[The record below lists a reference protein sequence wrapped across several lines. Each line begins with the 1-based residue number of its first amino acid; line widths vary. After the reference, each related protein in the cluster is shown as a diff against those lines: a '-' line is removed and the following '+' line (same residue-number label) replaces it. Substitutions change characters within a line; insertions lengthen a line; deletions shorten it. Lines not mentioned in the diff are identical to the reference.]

1 MQQPQKQGQNQQQQ
15 TKVQGN
21 KGSSGEKKRGED
33 LVVDNV
39 GKESNKAKS
48 EARKS
53 CEVGKGREASKFGE
67 FLDVICYNCGR
78 LGLHKANCKNQW
90 FVSFAR
96 VRIMWWK
103 LVR

>member
-1 MQQPQKQGQNQQQQ
+1 
-15 TKVQGN
+15 
-21 KGSSGEKKRGED
+21 
-33 LVVDNV
+33 
-39 GKESNKAKS
+39 
-48 EARKS
+48 
-53 CEVGKGREASKFGE
+53 
-67 FLDVICYNCGR
+67 VICYNCGR

>member
-1 MQQPQKQGQNQQQQ
+1 
-15 TKVQGN
+15 
-21 KGSSGEKKRGED
+21 
-33 LVVDNV
+33 VDNV

-53 CEVGKGREASKFGE
+53 CEVGKGHEASKFGE

-78 LGLHKANCKNQW
+78 LGHHKANCKNQW